1 MGFLTRANDNT
12 NYSINV
18 INFIKDRFHWH
29 EVWSRFRTGDR
40 NAFGEIYE
48 EFIDSLFAYGSKIT
62 RDRELVKDCI
72 QDIFMDLQRLN
83 PNLQHPEY
91 IEFYLF
97 KSLRNSI
104 LHRFKENKKT
114 DSLPNQEMAVFGLQF
129 TIEQDDFDLKS
140 DRLRIEK
147 LKSILQ
153 TLDPQKRELLFLK
166 FTTGLN
172 YVEIGLLLGMNSD
185 TVKKQV
191 YRTLD
196 HLRNK
201 YGSQLMELLM
211 IWSRYKH

>member
-1 MGFLTRANDNT
+1 MTVSYQEPQT
-12 NYSINV
+12 NYRKIV
-18 INFIKDRFHWH
+18 INLLKDRFHWL
-29 EVWSRFRTGDR
+29 ELWSRFRTGDQD
-40 NAFGEIYE
+40 AFGEIYE

-72 QDIFMDLQRLN
+72 QDIFIDLQRLN
-83 PNLQHPEY
+83 PNLHHPEY

-114 DSLPNQEMAVFGLQF
+114 DSLPIQEMAVFGLQF
-129 TIEQDDFDLKS
+129 NIEQDDFDPES

-172 YVEIGLLLGMNSD
+172 YSEIGQLLEMNPD

-201 YGSQLMELLM
+201 FGSQLMELLM
-211 IWSRYKH
+211 IWSRNKH

>member
-1 MGFLTRANDNT
+1 M
-12 NYSINV
+12 INS
-18 INFIKDRFHWH
+18 IKDRFHWL
-29 EVWSRFRTGDR
+29 EVWTRFRTGNR
-40 NAFGEIYE
+40 AAFGEIYE
-48 EFIDSLFAYGSKIT
+48 AFIDSLFAYGNKLT
-62 RDRELVKDCI
+62 RDRELIKDCI
-72 QDIFMDLQRLN
+72 QDIFIDLQRLN
-83 PNLQHPEY
+83 PDLNHPEY

-97 KSLRNSI
+97 KSLKNAI

-114 DSLPNQEMAVFGLQF
+114 DSLPIQEMAVFGLQF
-129 TIEQDDFDLKS
+129 NIEQDDFDPES

-172 YVEIGLLLGMNSD
+172 YSEIGQLLEMNPD

-201 YGSQLMELLM
+201 FGIQLMELLM
-211 IWSRYKH
+211 IWSRNKH

>member
-1 MGFLTRANDNT
+1 VKSSL
-12 NYSINV
+12 
-18 INFIKDRFHWH
+18 KDRTHWLN
-29 EVWSRFRTGDR
+29 VWFRFRSGDQA
-40 NAFGEIYE
+40 AFSEIYE

-72 QDIFMDLQRLN
+72 QDIFIDLQRLN

-97 KSLRNSI
+97 KSLKNAI
-104 LHRFKENKKT
+104 FQRFKENKKT
-114 DSLPNQEMAVFGLQF
+114 DTLTIDEMVIFDLHF
-129 TIEQDDFDLKS
+129 NIEQDVFDLES
-140 DRLRIEK
+140 DQHRIEK
-147 LKSILQ
+147 LKIILQ

-172 YVEIGLLLGMNSD
+172 YIEIGQLLGMNPD

-196 HLRNK
+196 QLRSK
-201 YGSQLMELLM
+201 YGNQLMELLM
-211 IWSRYKH
+211 IWGSGRK